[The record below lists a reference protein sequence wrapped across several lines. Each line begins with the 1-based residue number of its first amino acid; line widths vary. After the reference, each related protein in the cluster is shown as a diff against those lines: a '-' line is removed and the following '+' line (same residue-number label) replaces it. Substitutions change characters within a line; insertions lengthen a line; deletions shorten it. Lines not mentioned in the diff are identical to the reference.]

1 MSTFE
6 FVLVSFAIIVGLGV
20 SEVLA
25 GWADQIRARHRLQ
38 GFPLQI
44 VSSAFVLYMSLQYL
58 WLLWLGR
65 HVEWT
70 FPLYLGV
77 AGPALALT
85 LAARVSRA
93 DTSRDAPSV
102 RDQYFQ
108 ASPAVYSLLAIFPFL
123 ITLLSFVS
131 GFRDVIPNP
140 PNLVAVSIVRL
151 AVLLVYASMA
161 LSKSERFH
169 WLGIALIWLAA
180 IGFLTRMGARL
191 AAGAAG

>member
-6 FVLVSFAIIVGLGV
+6 FVLVPFAIIVSLGV

-38 GFPLQI
+38 IFSLQI
-44 VSSAFVLYMSLQYL
+44 VTSAFVLYLSLQYL

-65 HVEWT
+65 HLEWT

-77 AGPALALT
+77 AGPVLALT

-93 DTSRDAPSV
+93 DTSKDAPSI

-108 ASPAVYSLLAIFPFL
+108 ASPAVYSLLAIFPLL
-123 ITLLSFVS
+123 ITLLSLFS
-131 GFRDVIPNP
+131 GFREVIPNP
-140 PNLVAVSIVRL
+140 PNLVAVSVVRL
-151 AVLLVYASMA
+151 ALLALYAAMA
-161 LSKSERFH
+161 WSKSERFH
-169 WLGIALIWLAA
+169 WLGMTMLWLVA
-180 IGFLTRMGARL
+180 IGFLTRFGARL
-191 AAGAAG
+191 AAGAA